1 MCRKKS
7 IGKNEPFWQNV
18 MDQFSVDQISY
29 VVDILTMDVFT
40 EYEYYDI
47 IMIMICN

>member
-1 MCRKKS
+1 
-7 IGKNEPFWQNV
+7 